1 MCKELGGAKY
11 SGSGIVYKH
20 DEYLNKSATIPS
32 QRSVLLRKCNLDPI
46 TAPYGLIYTPLVKV
60 GPTCGVH
67 ILVSYMSVGADLT
80 RLDKSCINAMF
91 PFNMTAPQQSVRKYF
106 STDDPYDGIYNTFE

>member
-1 MCKELGGAKY
+1 MYDTLAGYCAFTKEDSEMCKELGGAKY

-46 TAPYGLIYTPLVKV
+46 TAP
-60 GPTCGVH
+60 
-67 ILVSYMSVGADLT
+67 
-80 RLDKSCINAMF
+80 
-91 PFNMTAPQQSVRKYF
+91 
-106 STDDPYDGIYNTFE
+106 